1 VKFIGF
7 DLVFHCSQGFQDVQ
21 THSLTHGRTDRPE
34 YRMSPAQFF
43 NSGGG
48 VKFFWKS
55 FFHTSWQ

>member
-21 THSLTHGRTDRPE
+21 THSLMDGQTDPSTE
-34 YRMSPAQFF
+34 CLQQFF